1 MLTNEAPSPAKG
13 FFADG
18 YSPLAERFAANLRSG
33 EETGAAITIYVR
45 GRCVADLWG
54 GLADTR
60 AQRPWERDTRIVL
73 FSVTKG
79 LSAMALHLLADRG
92 LLDWDAPVAQ
102 YWPGFAASGKANISV
117 RTLLN
122 HRGGLAGLNTR
133 LWLADFTNPEKRAEI
148 LTALETQPPLWEPG
162 ENQGYHAMTF
172 GMYAAELFERVAG
185 EAIGPFLR
193 REIFE
198 PLGSD
203 LHLGTP
209 ASLDPL
215 FATLYTPK
223 ATSRVGNMVRAAFL
237 DRETPE
243 ARIAKAITR
252 KGSLVRKAFG
262 NPATGPR
269 GIHAYNDEPVRRAS
283 LAWGSATGSAHGLAR
298 AYLPFAMGGEFD
310 GRRYLREETIAP
322 VYRRQGWSERDLVL
336 EKPLGWSQGFLKEE
350 RHMFSPN
357 PESFGHS
364 GMGGTLGWCDPADQ
378 LTLGYVTN
386 QMDWRVRSPRCVAL
400 CHALYSCEP
409 LLESR
414 LR

>member
-1 MLTNEAPSPAKG
+1 MLANEAPSPALG
-13 FFADG
+13 HYADG
-18 YSPLAERFAANLRSG
+18 YAPLAACFAAYLRSG
-33 EETGAAITIYVR
+33 EETGAAVTVYVR
-45 GRCVADLWG
+45 GQCVVDIWG
-54 GLADTR
+54 GLADVR
-60 AQRPWERDTRIVL
+60 EKRPWERDTRIVL

-79 LSAMALHLLADRG
+79 LAAMALHLLADRG
-92 LLDWDAPVAQ
+92 LLDWDAPVSQ
-102 YWPGFAASGKANISV
+102 YWPGFAAAGKGAMSV
-117 RTLLN
+117 RTMVN

-133 LWLADFTNPEKRAEI
+133 FWLADFTRPEKQAEI
-148 LTALETQPPLWEPG
+148 LAALESQPPLWTPG
-162 ENQGYHAMTF
+162 ENQGYHALTF
-172 GMYAAELFERVAG
+172 GMYVAELFERVAG
-185 EAIGPFLR
+185 EPIGPFLR

-198 PLGSD
+198 PIGSD
-203 LHLGTP
+203 VHLGTP
-209 ASLDPL
+209 AELDPL

-223 ATSRVGNMVRAAFL
+223 AVSRVSNMVRAAFL
-237 DRETPE
+237 DQKTPE
-243 ARIAKAITR
+243 ARIAKAITK

-269 GIHAYNDEPVRRAS
+269 GIHAYNDAPVRRS
-283 LAWGSATGSAHGLAR
+283 TLAWGAATGSAHGLAR
-298 AYLPFAMGGEFD
+298 TYLPFAMGGEFD

-322 VYRRQGWSERDLVL
+322 VYRRQGWAERDLVL

-350 RHMFSPN
+350 RHIFSPN

-364 GMGGTLGWCDPADQ
+364 GMGGTLGWCDPVDQ